1 MDGGVGLCVFGDMDD
16 CEVRIDVDDVKRE
29 RGVFHPKIE
38 RLLLRENK
46 EHTAQLRQLVAIHE
60 AKLTLSPGVY
70 NFNCD
75 VDGIVVLGVN
85 NDLGA
90 GS

>member
-16 CEVRIDVDDVKRE
+16 CEVRIDVDDVKRQG
-29 RGVFHPKIE
+29 GVFHPKIE
-38 RLLLRENK
+38 QLFFGKDE
-46 EHTAQLRQLVAIHE
+46 EHAAQLRQLVAIHE
-60 AKLTLSPGVY
+60 AKLTLFPGVY
-70 NFNCD
+70 NLNCD